1 MDLLSFAYVLFVCTP
16 PAVLQ
21 SFPELLNWTALIRVK
36 KTTYIIYPSLF
47 SSLFALQQIWLS
59 LSLRICV
66 GLSIFRIIDYVKSV
80 SIPSFSG
87 PFFPH
92 SDWIRTRKTLNTDIF
107 QLVIPRYLL
116 DDYQLQ
122 TNFAI
127 LQFIPIPGQTSLSIG
142 TKVFHLRLCNVGKKS
157 KKRFRIGS
165 ELAVGI
171 STLRQP

>member
-107 QLVIPRYLL
+107 HSVVFFCFGIRFFNFILNDLAFFDPSFIPPFPSISSNFLL
-116 DDYQLQ
+116 FSLFDYFVCIICK
-122 TNFAI
+122 TISAI
-127 LQFIPIPGQTSLSIG
+127 L
-142 TKVFHLRLCNVGKKS
+142 
-157 KKRFRIGS
+157 
-165 ELAVGI
+165 E
-171 STLRQP
+171 